1 MASGNVL
8 QGCSGKAGRRTPRAS
23 AFHGH
28 RPPPISIAA
37 YLFRISKYAKCS
49 PVCFAMAFS
58 YLNRVAQVRN
68 MPVLDIPALNALHV
82 SRPVLQPEGCALLA
96 PVITCWRSSRR
107 C

>member
-1 MASGNVL
+1 MTSGNAL
-8 QGCSGKAGRRTPRAS
+8 QGCSEKAGRRAPRAS

-58 YLNRVAQVRN
+58 YLKRVAQVRN
-68 MPVLDIPALNALHV
+68 KFMFDFSALMHCMCPGLCCN
-82 SRPVLQPEGCALLA
+82 Q
-96 PVITCWRSSRR
+96 
-107 C
+107 